1 MTLVKLV
8 FFFVLFGFSFSVT
21 IYIRN
26 TRTILIFVILKSRG
40 VCVCACHSITYG
52 CQKTTCGVGCGS
64 SGTELSLSGF
74 VALPYPLSHLTSP
87 TAVVCE

>member
-8 FFFVLFGFSFSVT
+8 FLFFFSFSVT

-40 VCVCACHSITYG
+40 VCVCARHSITYG

-74 VALPYPLSHLTSP
+74 VALPLP
-87 TAVVCE
+87 TESSYQP